1 MPSSDANQADPALQ
15 LRAEALQICK
25 RAAWTP
31 QCIGS
36 GEFDAGLAE
45 ILAELRPL
53 QKLRAVRVS
62 QALIDCCRR
71 HGFSTPLFED
81 VEARIWLF
89 LGERE
94 RAEARWKELL
104 HHDDS
109 LLRVK
114 AQEVLLTLQRKAAA
128 GELLATEVDQ
138 ALDRADRDLLATLL
152 LNALL
157 GSQELPNIKQVL
169 ETAALQWPMPADMPW
184 DRNLSIHQLLLDLFE
199 QQLQGWEA
207 EDVG

>member
-15 LRAEALQICK
+15 LRAEALQICQH
-25 RAAWTP
+25 AAWTP

-81 VEARIWLF
+81 LEARIWLF

-94 RAEARWKELL
+94 RAEVRWKELL

-109 LLRVK
+109 RLRVK
-114 AQEVLLTLQRKAAA
+114 AEEVLLTLQRKAAA

-138 ALDRADRDLLATLL
+138 ALDRADRDWLATLL

-157 GSQELPNIKQVL
+157 DSQELPNIKQVL
-169 ETAALQWPMPADMPW
+169 ETAALQWPMPAEMPW